1 MAITRTTSVQRCEV
15 YPLTDASAADTANS
29 KHPSIM
35 VVYTD
40 SFDDSEDSTLPVKS
54 NRVVHFNKFVEDG
67 GAETTMSGEATL
79 IQTIATALWS

>member
-15 YPLTDASAADTANS
+15 YPLTDATAADTANS

-35 VVYTD
+35 VVYID
-40 SFDDSEDSTLPVKS
+40 AFDDTEDATLPVQT

-67 GAETTMSGEATL
+67 GASTTMSGEATL
-79 IQTIATALWS
+79 VQTIATAIWA